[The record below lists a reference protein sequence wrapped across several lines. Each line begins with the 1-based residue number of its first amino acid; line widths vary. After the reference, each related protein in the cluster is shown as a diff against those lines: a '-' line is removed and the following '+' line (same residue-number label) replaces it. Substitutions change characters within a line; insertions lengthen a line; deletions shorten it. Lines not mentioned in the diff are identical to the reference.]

1 MQRRFRWV
9 PVRHEVGAIAL
20 LGASLVC
27 STIRA
32 GDTSWIEPV
41 SGLLSDPARWS
52 EGVPQPSD
60 LAHFGSVPGGP
71 FTVTVGGV
79 NGFYVWVQNQSVVF
93 SGVGAVEPSLTLGHL
108 NIGGPNEPTVLVE
121 RCTLNVTSGWWL
133 IQEVGPGRLVLGEDA
148 WVTANGT
155 VDWGLPEEPF
165 HLELGPRSA
174 LTVDGSFT
182 IAGSVTWTIDGR
194 FASLIATDSTTE
206 IRGDIS
212 IDFGPEGQPP
222 PGAVLPLATHASC
235 NFEDVTIT
243 PPRGELVSG
252 MVGIEDDTLVY
263 RQFDGPIPLVV
274 TSPSLSQPGYD
285 VRVEVTSVVAGE
297 IVPIV
302 RQATLTSSDPR
313 VLAVSGRDT
322 IRGVAPGQAILTASI
337 GASVASVVVTVGD
350 TVNEFVGVDDTL
362 CDSLG
367 PLGLSSDGRFAAFAS
382 NDPSLVP
389 NDTNG
394 KTDIF
399 VRDIE
404 KGEVI
409 RVSEGPRGE
418 QGSANSWPAVLSGD
432 GRVVAFRSSSP
443 EIVAGTN
450 VWVVKE
456 ILSGAVE
463 VAGPGLGELT
473 NMVLSEDG
481 SMLAFEAGSKA
492 YWRHRPT
499 GETVMVG
506 VSPSGAPYMS
516 SHVRDMTPDGRYVL
530 FRTAFPSQLVMRDVV
545 TGTTTIEATGSGI
558 EDAAVSDDGGIV
570 AYTVG
575 SPGLQASL
583 VVRDR
588 VAGESTTVATWQ
600 WNDQPLV
607 SISGDGRFVVV
618 HVQPERCP
626 GEPMVNEPHDGL
638 MRYDRLTGTMQGVA
652 TRRGEV
658 ATGFPF
664 ASARTMQ
671 SADGRYCL
679 FMATREAALPG
690 VDPCQWTLRRRF
702 GPEFGADINHDGV
715 VTATDLA
722 LLLGAWGSDN
732 ADADLDGNGV
742 VESMDVAVL
751 LAGWSG

>member
-1 MQRRFRWV
+1 M
-9 PVRHEVGAIAL
+9 
-20 LGASLVC
+20 
-27 STIRA
+27 
-32 GDTSWIEPV
+32 
-41 SGLLSDPARWS
+41 
-52 EGVPQPSD
+52 PQPFD
-60 LAHFGSVPGGP
+60 LARFGSVPGGP

-108 NIGGPNEPTVLVE
+108 NIGGPNEPMVLVE

-133 IQEVGPGRLVLGEDA
+133 IKEVGPGRLVLGEDA
-148 WVTANGT
+148 WVAANGT

-165 HLELGPRSA
+165 RLELGPRSA
-174 LTVDGSFT
+174 LTVEGSFT
-182 IAGSVTWTIDGR
+182 IAGSVAWTIDGR
-194 FASLIATDSTTE
+194 FASLIATDSTAA

-235 NFEDVTIT
+235 HFEDVTIT

-263 RQFDGPIPLVV
+263 RQFDGPIPLFV
-274 TSPSLSQPGYD
+274 TSPSLSQPGYE
-285 VRVEVTSVVAGE
+285 VRVEVTGVVAGE

-302 RQATLTSSDPR
+302 RQATLTSSDTR
-313 VLAVSGRDT
+313 VLTVSGPDT

-394 KTDIF
+394 KTDVF

-404 KGEVI
+404 NGEVI
-409 RVSEGPRGE
+409 RVSEGPQGE

-432 GRVVAFRSSSP
+432 GRVVAFRSFSP
-443 EIVAGTN
+443 EIVSGTN
-450 VWVVKE
+450 IWVVKE

-473 NMVLSEDG
+473 NVVLSEDG

-492 YWRHRPT
+492 YWRNRAT

-506 VSPSGAPYMS
+506 VSPSGASYMS

-530 FRTAFPSQLVMRDVV
+530 FRTVFPSQLVMRDVV
-545 TGTTTIEATGSGI
+545 TGTTTIEATASGI
-558 EDAAVSDDGGIV
+558 VDAAVSDDGGIV

-600 WNDQPLV
+600 WNAEPLV

-618 HVQPERCP
+618 HFQPERCP

-658 ATGFPF
+658 ATGFQF
-664 ASARTMQ
+664 ASERTMQ

-702 GPEFGADINHDGV
+702 GPAFGADIDHDGV
-715 VTATDLA
+715 VGAPDLA
-722 LLLGAWGSDN
+722 ILLGAWGSDDLN
-732 ADADLDGNGV
+732 ADLDGNGV
-742 VESMDVAVL
+742 VEAMDLAAVL
-751 LAGWSG
+751 AAWSG